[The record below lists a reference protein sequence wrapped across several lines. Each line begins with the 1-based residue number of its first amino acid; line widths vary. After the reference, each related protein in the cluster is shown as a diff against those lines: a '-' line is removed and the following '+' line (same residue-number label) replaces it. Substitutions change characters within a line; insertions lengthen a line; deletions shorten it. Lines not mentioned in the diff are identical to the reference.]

1 MAEPSLSES
10 MARPAK
16 LRHGN
21 FRSELVQAGSDLL
34 ACADW
39 PATGELGET
48 MMKRSMLGRR
58 LAIALGAL
66 ALGGTALLTQPVQ
79 AQWGGYERPRQDYY
93 EERQE
98 RRSYRGESER
108 RGYRGGD
115 DDGARRGGGMARGS
129 FARTCRDIEQN
140 GPYLSATCR
149 GRGGGWYASQIDT
162 RACRTIAN
170 VNGRLA
176 CE

>member
-1 MAEPSLSES
+1 
-10 MARPAK
+10 MARRAK
-16 LRHGN
+16 LLHGN
-21 FRSELVQAGSDLL
+21 FRSELVQAGSALL

-39 PATGELGET
+39 PTTGELGET

-66 ALGGTALLTQPVQ
+66 ALGGTALVTQPVH

-98 RRSYRGESER
+98 RRGYRGEYER

-115 DDGARRGGGMARGS
+115 EDGYRRGGGGGGGVRGS
-129 FARTCRDIEQN
+129 FVRTCRDIEQN
-140 GPYLSATCR
+140 GSYVTATCR
-149 GRGGGWYASQIDT
+149 GRGGGWRPTQIDA
-162 RACRTIAN
+162 RACRSIAN